1 MSRAWSQRAEPH
13 TVHAL
18 PRTPYAELDAAS
30 LSRKLKAADPQ
41 AATELWERYSVRVR
55 ALIRRTLG
63 ASDEVDDLVQDVFV
77 GAFKGVHRLRDDAA
91 LQGFVLGIA
100 THVLRSAL
108 RRRGRRKLVELS
120 EADELTTS
128 PNPEAQRA
136 LLRLHALLET
146 LSPDLRL
153 VFVLRHVEEL
163 ELTQVAEAMKWSLAT
178 TKRRL
183 ARARGLV
190 FERAKQ
196 DSLLCDFLDT
206 GGAL

>member
-1 MSRAWSQRAEPH
+1 MSRAWSQRAEPQ
-13 TVHAL
+13 TVHTL

-41 AATELWERYSVRVR
+41 AAAELWERYSVRVR

-63 ASDEVDDLVQDVFV
+63 ACDEVDDLVQDVFV
-77 GAFKGVHRLRDDAA
+77 AAFKDVHRLRDDHA

-108 RRRGRRKLVELS
+108 RQRGRRKMVELS
-120 EADELTTS
+120 EADHPTTS

-136 LLRLHALLET
+136 LRRLQALLET

-153 VFVLRHVEEL
+153 VFVLRHVEQL

-190 FERAKQ
+190 FERAQ
-196 DSLLCDFLDT
+196 RDALLCAFLAEGDEP
-206 GGAL
+206 